1 MRIKSKFTDFY
12 DKALSFGFEGDR
24 VYVRDNIAWENKK
37 SHPDNIPLPKSLSKL
52 QELLHSTAVDYSFS
66 THGYR
71 VNKNLKEFAGNRL
84 TLEPFLVAVGG
95 EIHKGIW
102 VTKLKKASSTLTVS
116 SGMPSGDTN
125 THRLAPSLKES
136 LTQLN
141 TVQAEVVFNGAVYS
155 DADLMEALAEMGPAL
170 LEENYNGWRYTN
182 SSAARTTKELRA
194 WLQQPFSNQLYHDL
208 MDDKL
213 VTALVTEHE
222 VVKDPC
228 LKDWQFFKKMD
239 PVSCMQEL
247 SMFVGNIASPD
258 NTPIVVDDKYRIQQ
272 HGFDERSFRKS
283 PTKHSTPSVP
293 KRPHPD
299 SFDM

>member
-1 MRIKSKFTDFY
+1 
-12 DKALSFGFEGDR
+12 
-24 VYVRDNIAWENKK
+24 
-37 SHPDNIPLPKSLSKL
+37 
-52 QELLHSTAVDYSFS
+52 
-66 THGYR
+66 
-71 VNKNLKEFAGNRL
+71 
-84 TLEPFLVAVGG
+84 
-95 EIHKGIW
+95 
-102 VTKLKKASSTLTVS
+102 
-116 SGMPSGDTN
+116 
-125 THRLAPSLKES
+125 
-136 LTQLN
+136 
-141 TVQAEVVFNGAVYS
+141 
-155 DADLMEALAEMGPAL
+155 MEALAEMGPAL
-170 LEENYNGWRYTN
+170 LEEPYSGWRYTN